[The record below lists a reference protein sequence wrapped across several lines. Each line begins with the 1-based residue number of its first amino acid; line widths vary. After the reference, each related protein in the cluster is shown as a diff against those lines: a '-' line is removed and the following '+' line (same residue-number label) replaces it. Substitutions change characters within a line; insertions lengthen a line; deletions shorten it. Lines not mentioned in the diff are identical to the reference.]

1 MKKEWPKLATP
12 PITEA
17 VIEIRFSPN
26 EHVTLDHLKTFAEA
40 TKSRYPKRAPLY
52 VMSGQFGVSPEG
64 DAKARSTAQAVGL
77 RLTNVEG
84 NRTCMARIDYISV
97 SFLPPYTPWPAL
109 AEAAHETY
117 DKYRKIVPQEQVIR
131 VGMRYVNRL
140 NLPLIEG
147 QDILEL
153 ITTEPRFPK
162 GIPELLSGFET
173 TVYLPLETNSGAIVR
188 QRLEPPSSPDQ
199 KGVPFVLD
207 IDAFFQ
213 TEKGIDEPRIW
224 KILETLR
231 EHKNAIFFGTV
242 TDKGLEPYK

>member
-1 MKKEWPKLATP
+1 MKKEWPKLRTP

-17 VIEIRFSPN
+17 VIEIRFGPN
-26 EHVTLDHLKTFAEA
+26 ERITLDHVKAFAEA
-40 TKSRYPKRAPLY
+40 TKHRYPNQAPLY

-64 DAKARSTAQAVGL
+64 NAKARSTAQAVGL

-84 NRTCMARIDYISV
+84 NRACMARIDYISV

-109 AEAAHETY
+109 ADAAREAY
-117 DKYRKIVPQEQVIR
+117 DKYRKIVPQEQVVR
-131 VGMRYVNRL
+131 VGMRYINRM
-140 NLPLIEG
+140 NLPLVDG

-173 TVYLPLETNSGAIVR
+173 TVYLPLEANSGAVIR
-188 QRLEPPSSPDQ
+188 QRLEPPLSPDQ
-199 KGVPFVLD
+199 KGVQFVLD
-207 IDAFFQ
+207 IDAFYQ
-213 TEKGIDEPRIW
+213 AEKGVEESRIW
-224 KILETLR
+224 EVLEALR
-231 EHKNAIFFGTV
+231 ERKNAIFFGTV